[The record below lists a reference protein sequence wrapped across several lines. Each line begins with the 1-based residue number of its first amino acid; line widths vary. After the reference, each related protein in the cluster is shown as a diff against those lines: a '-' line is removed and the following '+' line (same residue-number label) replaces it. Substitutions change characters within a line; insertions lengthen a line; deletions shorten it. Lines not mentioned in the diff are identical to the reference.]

1 MFRVFFVLTRNELR
15 GYFRRKAS
23 IFWALIFPIFL
34 LGVMLVAFGRSNSL
48 GEVRVV
54 FEGDTASGTAQSCRR
69 DIEEAFTKAPVKARY
84 SGDSGAD
91 TVLIVFPDGDAP
103 ARVLYDF
110 NGPLAS
116 KAAARTIEIAMIGCV
131 ARARGMPSDSV
142 VRFENTTTGKA
153 PFDYGHF
160 FATGILV
167 MAFMIIGM
175 NSTAEGIATLRERNT
190 FKIYVCFPVS
200 RLVFLGS
207 VLTARI
213 VMMLLS
219 ATLLLLVARYGF
231 GIQLP
236 LWRLQ
241 ALRAIPI
248 VLIGS
253 AMLLS
258 FGTLLASRG
267 RSLAEVEL
275 WCNLT
280 YYPLLFFSDL
290 TIPLTAVPGW
300 LRGAIHLIPTN
311 QFAVAMRGVFIEN
324 ASYAQM
330 AFPIVAM
337 ACWALLALTLGTL
350 RFRWYQD

>member
-1 MFRVFFVLTRNELR
+1 MFSVFFILTRNELR

-23 IFWALIFPIFL
+23 VFWALIFPTFL

-48 GEVRVV
+48 GEVLVAFDGNISSTV
-54 FEGDTASGTAQSCRR
+54 AQSCRR
-69 DIEEAFTKAPVKARY
+69 DIEEAFAKAPVKARF
-84 SGDSGAD
+84 SGESAAD
-91 TVLIVFPDGDAP
+91 TVRVVFPDGDAP

-110 NGPLAS
+110 AGPLS
-116 KAAARTIEIAMIGCV
+116 SRAAARTIEIAMVGCV
-131 ARARGMPSDSV
+131 ARAHGVAPDSV
-142 VRFENTTTGKA
+142 VRFENTSTGKS
-153 PFDYGHF
+153 PLDYGYF

-175 NSTAEGIATLRERNT
+175 NSTADGIATLRERNT

-200 RLVFLGS
+200 RLVFLAS

-219 ATLLLLVARYGF
+219 ATVLLLVARYGF

-241 ALRAIPI
+241 ALRAVPV

-267 RSLAEVEL
+267 GSLAEVEL

-290 TIPLTAVPGW
+290 TIPLTAVPSW
-300 LRGAIHLIPTN
+300 LRGVIHLIPTN

-337 ACWALLALTLGTL
+337 TCWALLALTLGTL